1 MCTLNPM
8 SLFDICPDLEELIV
22 DELKVL
28 TKYRDAVKEF
38 KTRMVLGRKALN
50 INIKDHNSNTA
61 FYRRPKLYYGMPRNI
76 IHTLFPKYGKQN
88 NTYGSYYKSSPMR
101 ISEIVNIHG
110 FLFNGRYDA
119 YEKWE
124 SSYSRPNH
132 YEMTVENL
140 NKVLTELGA
149 KRFKSK
155 KKADKIKLLMKY

>member
-1 MCTLNPM
+1 M

-38 KTRMVLGRKALN
+38 KTRMELGRKALN
-50 INIKDHNSNTA
+50 LNFKDKDTSF
-61 FYRRPKLYYGMPRNI
+61 FYRQTKLYYGMPRNI

-88 NTYGSYYKSSPMR
+88 NSYGSYYKSSPMR
-101 ISEIVNIHG
+101 YKEFANIHG
-110 FLFNGRYDA
+110 FLYNADPERYQKFLTGEGA
-119 YEKWE
+119 
-124 SSYSRPNH
+124 SSLEVN
-132 YEMTVENL
+132 VENL

-155 KKADKIKLLMKY
+155 KKDDKVKLLMKY